1 MNFDL
6 ERIRAELQGAVL
18 LSPVS
23 WPLAIAVLDDLL
35 RDGAQP
41 PLQEAGW
48 AGLRTSW
55 RPLIGEQLGMI
66 AHLLQT
72 SPHLRTASV
81 ASLLGRSGDLTV
93 AFAAF
98 AAFLDT
104 IPGVTGEMIRKN
116 RHRQEEV
123 LRRWAKLCGGGFL
136 GETRTQSEAAV
147 TRLDYRRAQAE
158 LIKAEAR
165 RVAEQAERDRMLAA
179 AEAARKE
186 AEARGGYE

>member
-6 ERIRAELQGAVL
+6 DRIRAELQGAVL
-18 LSPVS
+18 LSPMS

-55 RPLIGEQLGMI
+55 RPLIGEQVGMI

-81 ASLLGRSGDLTV
+81 ASLLERGGDV
-93 AFAAF
+93 AVAF

-116 RHRQEEV
+116 RHRQEEL
-123 LRRWAKLCGGGFL
+123 LRRWAELCGGGVL
-136 GETRTQSEAAV
+136 GETRAQSEAAV

-158 LIKAEAR
+158 LGKAEAR
-165 RVAEQAERDRMLAA
+165 RAAEQAERDRLLAA

>member
-6 ERIRAELQGAVL
+6 DRIRAELQGAVL

-35 RDGAQP
+35 RDAAQR

-48 AGLRTSW
+48 AALQTPE
-55 RPLIGEQLGMI
+55 RPLITEQLGML

-72 SPHLRTASV
+72 SAHLRTASV
-81 ASLLGRSGDLTV
+81 ASLLERRGDV
-93 AFAAF
+93 GFAT
-98 AAFLDT
+98 FLDT

-116 RHRQEEV
+116 RHRQDEV
-123 LRRWAKLCGGGFL
+123 LRRWAQLCGADIQ
-136 GETRTQSEAAV
+136 GETRPQSVDAIG
-147 TRLDYRRAQAE
+147 RLDYRRAQAQ
-158 LIKAEAR
+158 LAQAEVR
-165 RVAEQAERDRMLAA
+165 RAHKQAERDRMLAA

>member
-1 MNFDL
+1 MNFDI
-6 ERIRAELQGAVL
+6 ERVRAELQGAVL

-48 AGLRTSW
+48 AGLQTPA
-55 RPLIGEQLGMI
+55 RPLIAEQLGML

-81 ASLLGRSGDLTV
+81 ASLLGRSGDLT
-93 AFAAF
+93 AAF
-98 AAFLDT
+98 AVFLDT

-123 LRRWAKLCGGGFL
+123 VRRWAQLCGGAFL
-136 GETRTQSEAAV
+136 GETRPQSEAAV

-158 LIKAEAR
+158 LAKAEVR
-165 RVAEQAERDRMLAA
+165 RAYKQAERDRLLAA